1 MKLTKD
7 FSYEE
12 MFVSESFPD
21 LALKCWQNEHDNKLF
36 QERAKKLFQE
46 ILQPTR
52 DYLGKILEIDSGYR
66 DKFLNKAV
74 GGVATSDHTLCLA
87 VDLKGDFDKRDL
99 YYWMKDNT
107 CYRQLYYCPAKN
119 ILHCSVNDVDI
130 VPYQHRA
137 WIKGE

>member
-1 MKLTKD
+1 
-7 FSYEE
+7 

-21 LALKCWQNEHDNKLF
+21 LAEKAYKLEHNNKLF
-36 QERAKKLFQE
+36 QDRAKKLFQE
-46 ILQPTR
+46 VLQPTR
-52 DYLGKILEIDSGYR
+52 DYLGRALIIDSGYR

-74 GGVATSDHTLCLA
+74 GGSATSDHMLCLA
-87 VDLKGDFDKRDL
+87 VDLKGAFDKRDL

-107 CYRQLYYCPAKN
+107 CYRQLYYCPVKN

-137 WIKGE
+137 WIK